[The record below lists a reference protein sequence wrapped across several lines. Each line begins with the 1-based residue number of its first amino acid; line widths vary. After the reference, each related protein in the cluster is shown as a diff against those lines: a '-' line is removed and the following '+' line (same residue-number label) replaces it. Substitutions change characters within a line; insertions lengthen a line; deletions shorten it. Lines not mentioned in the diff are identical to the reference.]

1 MKAQKFLFISL
12 TILLLPLL
20 ESCSLNKDNAQQK
33 PTNAEKENPIVL
45 QTPQIK
51 TKDNT
56 TTINQPVKNQDD
68 LTSPKSQAP
77 PPPPPSFEIVEE
89 EMVMSHDKMGTTRA
103 EKRAYAA
110 NAYEPYRVKPQ
121 IEQNTESYQEIIEN
135 TFKSTLEEALST
147 FSLDV
152 DRASYSN
159 VRRMLLNGNLPPKNA
174 VRIEEMI
181 NYFNYEYDAPDS
193 RDPIAMH
200 STLSECPWNS
210 KHQLMHI
217 GIQGKKIDTD
227 DLPPSNLVFL
237 LDVSGSMNSANKL
250 PLVKSALK
258 LLLNQLRPQDRVAL
272 VTYAGHAGVP
282 LQSTPLSEKQKII
295 AALDNLYAGGSTA
308 GAQGIKTAYEIAK
321 QNFIKGGNNRV
332 ILATDGDFNVGVN
345 SPKDLENLIE
355 EKRKSNIFLS
365 VLGFGTGNYKD
376 HQMQVLAN
384 KGNGNHAYIDN
395 MIEAQKILVNE
406 FGGTM
411 FTIAKDVKIQIEF
424 NPAYVAAYRLIGYE
438 NRMLNKQD
446 FNDDTKDAGE
456 IGSGHSMTAI
466 YEIIPPGVE
475 SNIYPNVDPLKYQK
489 EQVDKS
495 KLVYNNELATLKF
508 RYKLPD
514 EDQSKKIIH
523 TIAPKANRIDKNPS
537 EVNFAMA
544 VAEFGMLLRGSKYS
558 QQSSIEQIVELAT
571 VSNIPDKQ
579 EFLNL
584 VSLFKNLKEA
594 EE

>member
-1 MKAQKFLFISL
+1 MKAKTIIFLSL
-12 TILLLPLL
+12 TILLSPLL
-20 ESCSLNKDNAQQK
+20 ESCSLNKDKTQENTTVKEPAHEIPQVQK
-33 PTNAEKENPIVL
+33 PELTKNDKEVQGRANYKKTS
-45 QTPQIK
+45 TP
-51 TKDNT
+51 
-56 TTINQPVKNQDD
+56 
-68 LTSPKSQAP
+68 QAP
-77 PPPPPSFEIVEE
+77 PPPIIEEIAESE
-89 EMVMSHDKMGTTRA
+89 IFMSQDMEVSSHAQKA
-103 EKRAYAA
+103 SKLYAA
-110 NAYEPYRVKPQ
+110 SEAPINNNSRIVFQEP
-121 IEQNTESYQEIIEN
+121 NTESYQEIIEN
-135 TFKSTLEEALST
+135 SFKSSLEEPLST

-159 VRRMLLNGNLPPKNA
+159 IRRMLLDGYLPDVNA

-181 NYFNYEYDAPDS
+181 NYFNYQYEEPKNNH
-193 RDPIAMH
+193 PIAMH
-200 STLSECPWNS
+200 STLSECPWS
-210 KHQLMHI
+210 KDHQIMHI
-217 GIQGKKIDTD
+217 GIQGKKIATEN
-227 DLPPSNLVFL
+227 LPPSNLVFL
-237 LDVSGSMNSANKL
+237 LDVSGSMNSPNKL
-250 PLVKSALK
+250 PLVKSSLK
-258 LLLNQLRPQDRVAL
+258 LLLNQLRPQDRVAI

-282 LQSTPLSEKQKII
+282 LQSTSISEKQKII
-295 AALDNLYAGGSTA
+295 NALDNLHAGGSTA
-308 GAQGIKTAYEIAK
+308 GAQGIKTAYKIAK
-321 QNFIKGGNNRV
+321 ENFIDGGNNRV

-345 SPKDLENLIE
+345 SPKDLEKLIE
-355 EKRKSNIFLS
+355 EKRKSDIFLS

-395 MIEAQKILVNE
+395 MLEAQKILVNE

-424 NPAYVAAYRLIGYE
+424 NPAYVSAYRLIGYE
-438 NRMLNKQD
+438 NRMLNKED

-466 YEIIPPGVE
+466 YEIIPAGVN
-475 SNIYPNVDPLKYQK
+475 SNLLASVDDLKYQSNKK
-489 EQVDKS
+489 EIPNPV
-495 KLVYNNELATLKF
+495 LNNELATLKF

-523 TIAPKANRIDKNPS
+523 TITPKANRIDKNPS

>member
-1 MKAQKFLFISL
+1 MKAKTIIFLSL
-12 TILLLPLL
+12 TILLSPLL
-20 ESCSLNKDNAQQK
+20 ESCSLNKDKTQENITVKEPAHEIPQVQK
-33 PTNAEKENPIVL
+33 PELTKNDKEVQGRANYKKTS
-45 QTPQIK
+45 TP
-51 TKDNT
+51 
-56 TTINQPVKNQDD
+56 
-68 LTSPKSQAP
+68 QAP
-77 PPPPPSFEIVEE
+77 PPPIIEEIAESE
-89 EMVMSHDKMGTTRA
+89 IFMSQDMEVSSHAQKA
-103 EKRAYAA
+103 SKLYAA
-110 NAYEPYRVKPQ
+110 SEAPINNNSRIVFQEP
-121 IEQNTESYQEIIEN
+121 NTESYQEIIEN
-135 TFKSTLEEALST
+135 SFKSSLEEPLST

-159 VRRMLLNGNLPPKNA
+159 IRRMLLDGYLPDVNA

-181 NYFNYEYDAPDS
+181 NYFNYQYEEPKKNH
-193 RDPIAMH
+193 PIAMH
-200 STLSECPWNS
+200 STLSECPWS
-210 KHQLMHI
+210 KDHQIMHI
-217 GIQGKKIDTD
+217 GIQGKKIATEN
-227 DLPPSNLVFL
+227 LPPSNLVFL
-237 LDVSGSMNSANKL
+237 LDVSGSMNSPNKL
-250 PLVKSALK
+250 PLVKSSLK
-258 LLLNQLRPQDRVAL
+258 LLLNQLRPQDRVAI
-272 VTYAGHAGVP
+272 VTYAGRAGVP
-282 LQSTPLSEKQKII
+282 LQSTSISEKQKII
-295 AALDNLYAGGSTA
+295 NALDNLHAGGSTA
-308 GAQGIKTAYEIAK
+308 GAQGIKTAYKIAK
-321 QNFIKGGNNRV
+321 ENFIDGGNNRV

-345 SPKDLENLIE
+345 SPKDLEKLIE
-355 EKRKSNIFLS
+355 EKRKSDIFLS

-395 MIEAQKILVNE
+395 MLEAQKILVNE

-424 NPAYVAAYRLIGYE
+424 NPAYVSAYRLIGYE
-438 NRMLNKQD
+438 NRMLNKED

-466 YEIIPPGVE
+466 YEIIPAGVN
-475 SNIYPNVDPLKYQK
+475 SNLLASVDDLKYQSNKK
-489 EQVDKS
+489 EIPNPV
-495 KLVYNNELATLKF
+495 LNNELATLKF

-523 TIAPKANRIDKNPS
+523 TITPKANRIDKNPS